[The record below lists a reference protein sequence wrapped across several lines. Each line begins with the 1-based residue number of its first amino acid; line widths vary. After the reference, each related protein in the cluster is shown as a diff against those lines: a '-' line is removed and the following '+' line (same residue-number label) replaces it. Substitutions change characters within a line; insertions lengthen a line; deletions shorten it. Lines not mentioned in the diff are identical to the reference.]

1 MRPTI
6 VLDTIRKIDLEGVPR
21 CSINVKDLV
30 ATANYISH
38 LEKTLRE
45 SQKEVQRLEFLN
57 SLKCV
62 VPFEQ
67 YV

>member
-1 MRPTI
+1 MRPAV
-6 VLDTIRKIDLEGVPR
+6 VLDTIRKIDLEGVSR

-30 ATANYISH
+30 QTANYISH

-45 SQKEVQRLEFLN
+45 SQKEIQRLHLLV

-67 YV
+67 FA